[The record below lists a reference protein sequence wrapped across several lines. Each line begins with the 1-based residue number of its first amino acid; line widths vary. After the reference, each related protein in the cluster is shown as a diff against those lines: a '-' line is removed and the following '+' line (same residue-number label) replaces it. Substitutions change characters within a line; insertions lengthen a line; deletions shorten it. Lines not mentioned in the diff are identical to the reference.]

1 MFVAEQLVQI
11 FIQHTQIILAV
22 FITGITIGY
31 TFCFFAVKSRRVD
44 VSISSASKSLN
55 IKDYNCKMV
64 LVIRTDLGMGKG
76 KVAAQCSHA
85 TLDAYQKA
93 MESEK
98 WREWVDSWE
107 EYGCAKITLKCND
120 ESEMLQLQRDARK
133 KGLVAQSICD
143 AGKTQIAAGSRT
155 VLAIGPGNHD

>member
-1 MFVAEQLVQI
+1 MIGLQDLVNLFIRHPQI
-11 FIQHTQIILAV
+11 LLAV

-31 TFCFFAVKSRRVD
+31 TLCYFGLKSQRKLD
-44 VSISSASKSLN
+44 ITKPASSKSLHT
-55 IKDYNCKMV
+55 KDYNCKMV

-85 TLDAYQKA
+85 TLDAYQKSL
-93 MESEK
+93 ESEK
-98 WREWVDSWE
+98 WSEWVDSWE
-107 EYGCAKITLKCND
+107 TYGCAKITLKCND
-120 ESEMLQLQRDARK
+120 EDEMLRLQREARK

-155 VLAIGPGNHD
+155 ALQN